1 MKNQVIFHLHF
12 PLHFLYYLSLSHS
25 NFLTL
30 SSMPFF
36 QDFSIMNASGP
47 HCTTLEELERI
58 AQSDADYI
66 VMKSCTLEP
75 REGNPS
81 PRYAAFE

>member
-1 MKNQVIFHLHF
+1 MA
-12 PLHFLYYLSLSHS
+12 
-25 NFLTL
+25 
-30 SSMPFF
+30 FF
-36 QDFSIMNASGP
+36 SEFAVMNASGP
-47 HCTTLEELERI
+47 SCTTLEELETI

-81 PRYAAFE
+81 PRYQAFEGGSINSM